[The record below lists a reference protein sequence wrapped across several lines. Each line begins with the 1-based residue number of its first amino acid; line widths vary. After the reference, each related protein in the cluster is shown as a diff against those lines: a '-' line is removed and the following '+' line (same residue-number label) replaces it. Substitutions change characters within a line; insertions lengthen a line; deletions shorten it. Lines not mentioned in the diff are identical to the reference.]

1 MAQSVARL
9 AFRVKI
15 EKLSGWIFMWCKNI
29 PAHKK
34 SALSVKNCQFWNFG
48 RIFGDLAP
56 LCPPFRVKIE
66 KLSGWISLWCKIIPP
81 RKKSAQS
88 VEKRLFWN
96 FGRIF
101 GGFYPSV
108 PPILARKLKN

>member
-1 MAQSVARL
+1 MVAQSVARL

-34 SALSVKNCQFWNFG
+34 SAQSVEKWQFWNFG
-48 RIFGDLAP
+48 QIFGDFTP

-66 KLSGWISLWCKIIPP
+66 KLSGWIFMWCKNIPAC
-81 RKKSAQS
+81 KKSALQ
-88 VEKRLFWN
+88 
-96 FGRIF
+96 
-101 GGFYPSV
+101 
-108 PPILARKLKN
+108 LKNWRF